1 MDNMGS
7 RERYVV
13 VTIAALAIIM
23 AMALS
28 RGFEW
33 FWITMEWNDPRI
45 AGISQLPLTSL
56 ISYVISVAC
65 AAVCLKHDS
74 IYPLL
79 VEVVD
84 ELAKVVWPSRQET
97 EHATVVVVVTVLI
110 CSAFLGVFDAV
121 WLWVTD
127 WLLGIEATP
136 S

>member
-1 MDNMGS
+1 MGS

-13 VTIAALAIIM
+13 VTIAALAIVT

-33 FWITMEWNDPRI
+33 FWITMEWNDTPLFGREFKLSSLL
-45 AGISQLPLTSL
+45 AYGISA
-56 ISYVISVAC
+56 AC
-65 AAVCLKHDS
+65 AAVCLKHET

-84 ELAKVVWPSRQET
+84 ELAKVVWPTRKET
-97 EHATVVVVVTVLI
+97 EHATVIVVVTVLI

>member
-1 MDNMGS
+1 MENMGS

-13 VTIAALAIIM
+13 VTIAALAIVT

-28 RGFEW
+28 RGLDW
-33 FWITMEWNDPRI
+33 FWITMEWND
-45 AGISQLPLTSL
+45 LPIIGSDFTLTSL
-56 ISYVISVAC
+56 LAYGISAGVA
-65 AAVCLKHDS
+65 ALCLKHET